1 MGDHLDR
8 KHDIRRLEEDPDTLK
23 LLIGQCA
30 IREEDAR
37 ILYMVHVEQHDQYY
51 IADMLGMSVQNM
63 RKRYTAALKKLHT
76 LAQIRHMLR

>member
-1 MGDHLDR
+1 MGDHLER
-8 KHDIRRLEEDPDTLK
+8 KHDIRRLEEDPDALK
-23 LLIGQCA
+23 ALISQLA

-37 ILYMVHVEQHDQYY
+37 ILYMVHVEQHDQFY

-76 LAQIRHMLR
+76 LARIRHMLQ

>member
-1 MGDHLDR
+1 MGDHLER
-8 KHDIRRLEEDPDTLK
+8 KHDIRRLEEDPDALK

-51 IADMLGMSVQNM
+51 IADTLGMSVQNM

-76 LAQIRHMLR
+76 LARIRHLIR